1 MALARDKAH
10 DSIKISDAGKA
21 YLPRREMPAAP
32 SHFANDVVAVAV
44 ELLAFP
50 LDLP

>member
-1 MALARDKAH
+1 MLAKP
-10 DSIKISDAGKA
+10 ICPGEKCQ
-21 YLPRREMPAAP
+21 PPV

-50 LDLP
+50 LDLPQANCDNG